1 MVRGSFTSQ
10 YEGRNIRKIDLKVGW
25 SLLMAISPWGGL
37 PLWQFH
43 LRVVSHHGRFF
54 PSQGGLSSG
63 PFLLSVVLLNGSL
76 QVVSSVSLQGGLS
89 SWSLFSGWSHPHV
102 GSSSWWSLLVEVSL
116 QGGLSA
122 CWFLLRVVSPHG
134 SF

>member
-63 PFLLSVVLLNGSL
+63 PFLLTVVLLNGSF
-76 QVVSSVSLQGGLS
+76 SAGGLIS
-89 SWSLFSGWSHPHV
+89 FSSGWS
-102 GSSSWWSLLVEVSL
+102 LLMES
-116 QGGLSA
+116 
-122 CWFLLRVVSPHG
+122 LLRVVSSSCWFFIMVVSSG
-134 SF
+134 